1 MFEGGG
7 SRHPKGTLQ
16 LSDQLPGIQSI
27 TQVDKSRGT
36 VDHWGAASKKK
47 RKENLNKYLE
57 LKIIEIFCTKN
68 SCDATLKYFKIKP

>member
-1 MFEGGG
+1 MFKGGG

-36 VDHWGAASKKK
+36 VDHWGAASKK
-47 RKENLNKYLE
+47 NLNKYLE

-68 SCDATLKYFKIKP
+68 SCNATLKYFKIKP

>member
-1 MFEGGG
+1 MFKGGG

-36 VDHWGAASKKK
+36 VDHWGAASKK
-47 RKENLNKYLE
+47 RKENLNKY
-57 LKIIEIFCTKN
+57 
-68 SCDATLKYFKIKP
+68 

>member
-1 MFEGGG
+1 MFKGGG

-36 VDHWGAASKKK
+36 VDHWGAASKK
-47 RKENLNKYLE
+47 RKDNLNKYL
-57 LKIIEIFCTKN
+57 K
-68 SCDATLKYFKIKP
+68 S